1 MKKLYT
7 LIFIV
12 YTTSIFAQTPDEAL
26 RTAWFHFNG
35 SARNMATGGVMGS
48 LGGDI
53 TAAHVNPAGIGLF
66 KTREFILS
74 PGMNFNKNQFNYRGK
89 DTSSQK
95 NNFNYGT
102 IGFVIGTSSVDN
114 SKFTSS
120 AFSLSVNQ
128 MANYNNNT
136 QFKGFNNQSSFTEQY
151 LEEII
156 RDNAD
161 TNAVLNN
168 YIFGSSLAFRTFLID
183 TIRGAAGQVL
193 GYQSLVPLSTGVN
206 QEYNSNTR
214 GGYHEIAMALAGNM
228 NDKLYI
234 GGSMTIPI
242 ISYKR
247 TLTYSETDATTNSNN
262 DFKSFTYQENFS
274 SKGWGIGAKF
284 GMIYKPQDYWRIG
297 FALHTPQIISMTD
310 QIITSITANTEGYAG
325 IKTESSDNLNSGKAG
340 IRNYSILTPWRAIA
354 SASYVFREIN
364 DTRKQ
369 RAFISADIE
378 YVNYRGARFYT
389 ADELD
394 VVSKNYLKVVSDE
407 VKDYYKG
414 NVNFRLGGELKFNV
428 FMFRLG
434 GAFYGSP
441 YAASE
446 LQANKIIATA
456 GVGYRNKG
464 MFIDL
469 SYAHCM
475 NKDAV
480 FAYRLNDKQNTFAEQ
495 TGTLGQAMMTIGF
508 KF

>member
-74 PGMNFNKNQFNYRGK
+74 HGINFNKNQFNYRGK
-89 DTSSQK
+89 DTSAQK

-151 LEEII
+151 LEEIT

-168 YIFGSSLAFRTFLID
+168 YIFGSSLAYRTFLID

-247 TLTYSETDATTNSNN
+247 TLTYNETDATTNSNN
-262 DFKSFTYQENFS
+262 DFKSFTYQENCVCSCRHLICRHCFRNAS
-274 SKGWGIGAKF
+274 NWI
-284 GMIYKPQDYWRIG
+284 R
-297 FALHTPQIISMTD
+297 
-310 QIITSITANTEGYAG
+310 TS
-325 IKTESSDNLNSGKAG
+325 
-340 IRNYSILTPWRAIA
+340 RR
-354 SASYVFREIN
+354 
-364 DTRKQ
+364 
-369 RAFISADIE
+369 
-378 YVNYRGARFYT
+378 
-389 ADELD
+389 
-394 VVSKNYLKVVSDE
+394 
-407 VKDYYKG
+407 
-414 NVNFRLGGELKFNV
+414 
-428 FMFRLG
+428 
-434 GAFYGSP
+434 
-441 YAASE
+441 
-446 LQANKIIATA
+446 
-456 GVGYRNKG
+456 
-464 MFIDL
+464 
-469 SYAHCM
+469 
-475 NKDAV
+475 
-480 FAYRLNDKQNTFAEQ
+480 
-495 TGTLGQAMMTIGF
+495 
-508 KF
+508 